1 MKKHIST
8 DKYFLSFRGIKI
20 DILPLGFSMI
30 LIFIWEVIVRLAWI
44 EAFILPAPSMVL
56 NALVT
61 TMDIMAE
68 HILATLFTSFIGF
81 SVAILMAIFIGIVMD
96 KFFVVRRA
104 LYPLI
109 ITSQTVPIIT
119 LAPLFAMWF
128 GFGYLPKI
136 AIVVLVCFFPI
147 TISLLEGLAS
157 VDRDLLNLLISMGA
171 KPLDIYK
178 IVKLPATLPN
188 FFAGLKISGTYS
200 IMGAVVGEWVGGK
213 KGLGVYMMRVRRSF
227 ATDRVFATIM
237 VIVALSIGILKIIT
251 LVENMLM
258 PWNNANKKCVEEDEG

>member
-1 MKKHIST
+1 MKKLIST
-8 DKYFLSFRGIKI
+8 DKYFTDPRAFRV
-20 DILPLGFSMI
+20 DILPLAF
-30 LIFIWEVIVRLAWI
+30 IFTFVLLWEAVVRLGWV
-44 EAFILPAPSMVL
+44 EAFVLPAPTMVL
-56 NALVT
+56 MALVN
-61 TMDIMAE
+61 TMWLMKA
-68 HILATLFTSFIGF
+68 HILATLFASLIGF
-81 SVAILMAIFIGIVMD
+81 GIAMLMAVLIAISMD
-96 KFFVVRRA
+96 MFPIVRRV

-157 VDRDLLNLLISMGA
+157 VDRDLLNLLVSMGA

-178 IVKLPATLPN
+178 IVKLPASLAN

-227 ATDRVFATIM
+227 ATDRVFATIL
-237 VIVALSIGILKIIT
+237 VIVVLSIGVLKVINYI
-251 LVENMLM
+251 ENKIM
-258 PWNNANKKCVEEDEG
+258 PWNKVLEEGLEED